1 MVKDMANIRNINT
14 ADDYN
19 ELIKTEG
26 KIVVMKFFANWCG
39 PCRVL
44 TDTIKSIDTEKVE
57 DVIFAE
63 VNIENE
69 EFDNLCAELG
79 IRGIPVLAYYKD
91 GELKDKTTGLQ
102 SADAIISKVESLR

>member
-1 MVKDMANIRNINT
+1 MAAIRKINSIEE
-14 ADDYN
+14 YN
-19 ELIKTEG
+19 RFAEIKG
-26 KIVVMKFFANWCG
+26 IKVLKFSASWCG

-44 TDTIKSIDTEKVE
+44 TDTIKNIETDKVE

-63 VNIENE
+63 VDIENE

-91 GELKDKTTGLQ
+91 GELKDKTIGLQ
-102 SADAIISKVESLR
+102 SADAIISKVESLH

>member
-1 MVKDMANIRNINT
+1 MANIRKINNVNE
-14 ADDYN
+14 YN
-19 ELIKTEG
+19 EVINTEG
-26 KIVVMKFFANWCG
+26 KIVIAKFFAGWCG

-44 TDTIKSIDTEKVE
+44 TDTIKNIETDKVE
-57 DVIFAE
+57 DAIFAE
-63 VNIENE
+63 VDIENE

>member
-19 ELIKTEG
+19 ELINTKG
-26 KIVVMKFFANWCG
+26 SIICIKFSASWCG

-44 TDTIKSIDTEKVE
+44 TDTIKNIDTEKVE

-102 SADAIISKVESLR
+102 SADTIISKVESLR

>member
-1 MVKDMANIRNINT
+1 MATIREINSIEEH
-14 ADDYN
+14 N
-19 ELIKTEG
+19 RFKEIKG
-26 KIVVMKFFANWCG
+26 IKILKFSALWCG

-44 TDTIKSIDTEKVE
+44 TDTIKNIDTEKVN

-63 VNIENE
+63 INIENE
-69 EFDNLCAELG
+69 EFDNICAELS

-102 SADAIISKVESLR
+102 SEDAIISKIETLR